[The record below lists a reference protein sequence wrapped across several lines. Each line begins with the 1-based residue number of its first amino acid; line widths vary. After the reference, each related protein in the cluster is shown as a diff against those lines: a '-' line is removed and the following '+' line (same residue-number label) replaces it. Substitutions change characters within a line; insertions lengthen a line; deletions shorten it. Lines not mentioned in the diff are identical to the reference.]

1 MKIRTEQIDDH
12 KSVFELN
19 YKAFGNRDDE
29 SNLIERIR
37 KSFNFIPEL
46 SIVAELDG
54 KIVGHL
60 LISKALLKNEVEEI
74 EVLVLAP
81 IAVNPEM
88 QKSGIG
94 SALIKEGLKRSRELH
109 YGLVFLIGHPS
120 YYPRFGFKPG
130 RRHQFELKQFNMPDD
145 VFMVKELREGEEL
158 KVGGELLYPEAFFK

>member
-1 MKIRTEQIDDH
+1 MKIRTEHPHDH
-12 KSVFELN
+12 QEVFNLN
-19 YKAFGNRDDE
+19 YKAFGKREDE
-29 SNLIERIR
+29 SRLIERIR
-37 KSFNFIPEL
+37 KSDNFIPGL
-46 SIVAELDG
+46 SLVAELDR

-60 LISKALLKNEVEEI
+60 LISKATLKDGNEET

-94 SALIKEGLKRSRELH
+94 SALIEEGLRRSKELE

-130 RRHQFELKQFNMPDD
+130 RDYQFDLKQYNVPND
-145 VFMVKELREGEEL
+145 VFMVKELREGDLL
-158 KVGGELLYPEAFFK
+158 KVSGELLYPESFFK